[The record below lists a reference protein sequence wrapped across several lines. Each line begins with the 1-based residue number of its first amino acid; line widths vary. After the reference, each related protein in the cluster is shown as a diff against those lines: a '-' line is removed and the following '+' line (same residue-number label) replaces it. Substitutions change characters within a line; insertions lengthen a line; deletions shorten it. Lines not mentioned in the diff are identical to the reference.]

1 MQTGR
6 ILSVDSRGNVQ
17 LQLVDRVIDAQVLS
31 GGVHIGSRV
40 SGPMDEGIQ
49 TWTCSMNRK
58 VIVRVCTKPAV
69 QAA

>member
-40 SGPMDEGIQ
+40 SGPMHDGIQ
-49 TWTCSMNRK
+49 TWICSLNRT
-58 VIVRVCTKPAV
+58 VVVSVYSKPASE
-69 QAA
+69 AA